1 MKAKAG
7 FDMGLEISVK
17 RRVNVL
23 MHANLSTILPVQPSV
38 HAP

>member
-7 FDMGLEISVK
+7 FDMGLEMFLQ

-23 MHANLSTILPVQPSV
+23 TNANISTILPVQPSV